1 MSSPFLDPSVIAD
14 LLQSDLE
21 PGLVDSVSE
30 IGALD
35 QAAARRAR
43 SHPRALFV
51 APHRTEAAGPEGV
64 GNDRHLQETFGIVI
78 QLRHAGQ
85 DAGTQ
90 ARTSLRTIRSAIW
103 STLDGRRFD
112 LDWAHLRY
120 IGGFILDLDDDPAT
134 IYRWVDLYQTERS
147 IPTRYP

>member
-1 MSSPFLDPSVIAD
+1 MSSPFLDPSIIVSA
-14 LLQSDLE
+14 LE
-21 PGLVDSVSE
+21 SGLESGLVDSVSE

-85 DAGTQ
+85 DAGNQ
-90 ARTSLRTIRSAIW
+90 ARASLRAVRGAIW
-103 STLDGRRFD
+103 SALEGLRVD
-112 LDWAHLRY
+112 LDWAPLRY
-120 IGGFILDLDDDPAT
+120 LGGFILDLDDDPAT